1 MKFIYKCLKDECTD
15 TIDYSYSGLCRSCTE
30 YIGGEPVVPIMRIKH
45 NPNGTLFVAQK
56 ASTMGH
62 RAITRKE
69 QAAAQGSAT
78 AYRKHKTQLRK
89 MKQARRATSEALVEP
104 NEHIHDENCGHDID
118 MSHIG
123 ESVGEEE

>member
-1 MKFIYKCLKDECTD
+1 M
-15 TIDYSYSGLCRSCTE
+15 
-30 YIGGEPVVPIMRIKH
+30 PILRIKH

-89 MKQARRATSEALVEP
+89 MKQARRANPEAFVEP

-118 MSHIG
+118 MSQIG
-123 ESVGEEE
+123 ESIGEEE